1 MSEARRRRLQRGA
14 PTCLL
19 GFAVVLLLGSCTPP
33 PQPAPPPPP
42 VSVVP
47 PPPPPRRPFVE
58 ETLPSADKPYVIIVG
73 TKQGESED
81 RQSVFVEGILHN
93 QGTGPTKQIQVKV
106 EALDE
111 AGHVVT
117 TATALPTPQV
127 LQPEENATFVV
138 RFPND
143 SAVRSY
149 HVEAEIH

>member
-1 MSEARRRRLQRGA
+1 
-14 PTCLL
+14 
-19 GFAVVLLLGSCTPP
+19 
-33 PQPAPPPPP
+33 
-42 VSVVP
+42 VVP

-73 TKQGESED
+73 TTQSESED
-81 RQSVFVEGILHN
+81 RQSVFVEGTLHN

-106 EALDE
+106 EALDA

-117 TATALPTPQV
+117 TVTALPTPQV

>member
-19 GFAVVLLLGSCTPP
+19 GFAVLLLLGSCTPQ

-42 VSVVP
+42 VFVVP

-58 ETLPSADKPYVIIVG
+58 ETLPSDDKPYVIIVG
-73 TKQGESED
+73 TKQSESED
-81 RQSVFVEGILHN
+81 RQNVFVEGTLRN
-93 QGTGPTKQIQVKV
+93 QGTGATKQIHVTV

-127 LQPEENATFVV
+127 IQPEESATFVV

-149 HVEAEIH
+149 HVEAEIR